1 MEASLSE
8 KIHVLSDYEALSHR
22 AALFFIEVSKS
33 AINARGRFFIA
44 VSGGSTPK
52 KLFAL
57 LGTLYRNE
65 IQWKHVHFFWV
76 DERCVPKEHAEN
88 NYKTAYDALISKVS
102 IPEKNIHRIRGENDP
117 DHEALRYEG
126 ELKNSFGK
134 SVFPFF
140 DLIILGMG
148 EDGHTAS
155 LFPGLESID
164 ETKRLAIPVYVERL
178 RSQRITLTLH
188 VLNNAKQVLFLVSGS
203 SKAHVIADIL
213 KNTARKTMYPAGLV
227 NPVNGDVTWLVDEE
241 AAMLLK
247 TRNS

>member
-33 AINARGRFFIA
+33 AINANGRFFVA

-52 KLFAL
+52 RLFTL

-76 DERCVPKEHAEN
+76 DERCVPKEHDES
-88 NYKTAYDALISKVS
+88 NYKTAYDALISKVP
-102 IPEKNIHRIRGENDP
+102 IPEENIHRVMGDMYPE
-117 DHEALRYEG
+117 HEALRYES
-126 ELKNSFGK
+126 ELMNSFGK

-155 LFPGLESID
+155 LFPGLESLD
-164 ETKRLAIPVYVERL
+164 ETKRLITPNRFYFSSPAVQRL
-178 RSQRITLTLH
+178 
-188 VLNNAKQVLFLVSGS
+188 
-203 SKAHVIADIL
+203 
-213 KNTARKTMYPAGLV
+213 M
-227 NPVNGDVTWLVDEE
+227 
-241 AAMLLK
+241 
-247 TRNS
+247 